1 MGFPGG
7 AVVRTLALP
16 LQGHGFNLWQV
27 NYDPTRH
34 TVWPTNQTKIKNIDG
49 ARKGKEHRKKK
60 KKINDTALL
69 SPKG

>member
-1 MGFPGG
+1 
-7 AVVRTLALP
+7 
-16 LQGHGFNLWQV
+16 V